1 MKRRVLLFSILALA
15 LSLWCVS
22 VSAQTTATAST
33 PVATTL
39 ETTEEL
45 VYEGKLTRLLL
56 RNVSIA
62 EIRFTAQRTPLK
74 QSLRKAYNG
83 DPELASILF
92 FRGEAQSKG
101 LLTKLFKLNFHQRI
115 ESTVEPSSFSVL
127 QTNKIDDQN
136 SRHRVSE
143 TVYDK
148 KTGKLTW
155 TEREPGN
162 DARPPR
168 VVTSDFNAPVQDIA
182 SVFYYIRTQPLEVG
196 KSFEINLTDSGQVF
210 RLPVKVVEKTQM
222 KTVLGKVSVV
232 RVDPELFGQGR
243 LIEAKGSIS
252 LWFTDDARHIPV
264 RARVSTEMGTLE
276 VKLKSISNHTPAQ
289 AAR

>member
-1 MKRRVLLFSILALA
+1 MKRRVLLFSILALT
-15 LSLWCVS
+15 LSLCALYAF
-22 VSAQTTATAST
+22 AQTQGST
-33 PVATTL
+33 PVPAPL

-45 VYEGKLTRLLL
+45 VYEGKLSRSLL

-62 EIRFTAQRTPLK
+62 EIRFTAQRTP
-74 QSLRKAYNG
+74 QAV
-83 DPELASILF
+83 LAKSDASENAATPLLV

-115 ESTVEPSSFSVL
+115 ESTVEPNSFSVL
-127 QTNKIDDQN
+127 QTNKVDDQN

-143 TVYDK
+143 TVFDK

-162 DARPPR
+162 SARPPR
-168 VVTSDFNAPVQDIA
+168 IVTADFNVPVQDIA
-182 SVFYYIRTQPLEVG
+182 SVFYFIRTQPLEVG
-196 KSFEINLTDSGQVF
+196 KSFEINLMDSGQVY

-222 KTVLGKVSVV
+222 KTVLGKVGVV
-232 RVDPELFGQGR
+232 RVEPDLFGAGR

-252 LWFTDDARHIPV
+252 IWFTDDARHIPV
-264 RARVSTEMGTLE
+264 RARVGTEMGTLE
-276 VKLKSISNHTPAQ
+276 VKLKSISNNTSAQ